1 MKIKLGTRGS
11 LLALWQADYVKNKL
25 ENAGVETEIVIIE
38 TKGDKILDRALSK
51 IGSKGV
57 FTEELEEQLH
67 SGQIDI
73 AVHSAKDLQS
83 EIDERLEIIAF
94 TEREKINDVLISH
107 KSINFSEDSEIT
119 IGTSSTR
126 RVAMLR
132 AYFPKVKIVDM
143 RGNLQ
148 TRIKKLHD
156 GHCDALLLA
165 YAGVNRMHYNDMI
178 VHEFDPEKF
187 VPPVG
192 QGTVAI
198 EISKNLSSEKKEMLR
213 KVCNEPTT
221 EKCLLTERAFLKKL
235 QGGCSIPVFGNA
247 KMIDENIEFTAGIV
261 SLDGK
266 ELIKEKMIQKNE
278 SSEELGIK
286 MAEEILSKGGDE
298 ILKSIKA
305 NLAN

>member
-11 LLALWQADYVKNKL
+11 QLALWQAEYVKEKL

-83 EIDERLEIIAF
+83 ELDQSLEIVAF

-107 KSINFSEDSEIT
+107 KSIHFSEDSEIT

-132 AYFPKVKIVDM
+132 AFYPKAKITDM

-148 TRIKKLHD
+148 TRIKKLKE

-165 YAGVNRMHYNDMI
+165 FAGVNRMHYNDMI

-198 EISKNLSSEKKEMLR
+198 EISKNLSAEKKEMLR
-213 KVCNEPTT
+213 KVCNEPST
-221 EKCLLTERAFLKKL
+221 EQCLLTERAFLKKL

-247 KMIDENIEFTAGIV
+247 IMNDGKIEFTAGIV
-261 SLDGK
+261 SLDGQ

-278 SSEELGIK
+278 SPEELGIK
-286 MAEEILSKGGDE
+286 MAKEILSLGGE
-298 ILKSIKA
+298 KILKAIKE
-305 NLAN
+305 NL

>member
-11 LLALWQADYVKNKL
+11 QLALWQAEYVKEKL
-25 ENAGVETEIVIIE
+25 ENAGVNTEIVIIE

-67 SGQIDI
+67 NGHIDI

-83 EIDERLEIIAF
+83 ELDQSLEIVAF

-107 KSINFSEDSEIT
+107 KSIHFSEDSEIT

-132 AYFPKVKIVDM
+132 AFYPKAKITDM

-148 TRIKKLHD
+148 TRIKKLKE

-165 YAGVNRMHYNDMI
+165 FAGVNRMHYNDMI

-198 EISKNLSSEKKEMLR
+198 EISKNLSPQKKEMLR

-221 EKCLLTERAFLKKL
+221 EQCLLTERAFLKKL

-247 KMIDENIEFTAGIV
+247 IMNNGKIEFTAGIV
-261 SLDGK
+261 SLDGQ

-278 SSEELGIK
+278 SPEELGIK
-286 MAEEILSKGGDE
+286 MAEVILSMGGDR
-298 ILKSIKA
+298 ILKALKE
-305 NLAN
+305 NL